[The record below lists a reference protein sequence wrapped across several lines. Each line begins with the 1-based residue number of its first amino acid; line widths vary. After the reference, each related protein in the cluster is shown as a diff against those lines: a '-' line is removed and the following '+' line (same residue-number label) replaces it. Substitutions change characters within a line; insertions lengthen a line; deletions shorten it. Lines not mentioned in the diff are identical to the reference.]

1 MLPDLT
7 VLLALIAGLNAL
19 ESRVP
24 GGDPAQALMTTLLVV
39 IVFRSLARGAG
50 RRAVLLASGETLPAA
65 EAGVRWLMAWPLLGW
80 LICLQFA
87 GWPVAVIEHV
97 PRTWWIARL
106 AIFFA
111 PAAWMFTG
119 AWRARGEAEAAI
131 LAARGIHPT
140 TQDKPVA
147 RAVRRNMIALLPLA
161 VIVAVFEGIWVLGA
175 LGVPAMAHAARWI
188 EAMPLLNLVAVFAIV
203 LIAMPFLPWL
213 IARTL
218 KTKPLPAGP
227 FRDRLE
233 LAASR
238 IGLRYRDILLW
249 PTGGKVLNAMV
260 VGFTPG
266 TRRIFFTDGIL
277 RALPEDELMAVFFH
291 EAGHAK
297 KHHLPL
303 LLLLFL
309 SVAMVFHFMG
319 TPLMQAGIPPIWIVL
334 LQLAVLWFVLL
345 GWVSRRFEREADLYG
360 AAHASIL
367 EPDAPEVPIPNSD
380 RTLPRGAA
388 LMIRALERLQR
399 ISGKGASHRH
409 GTIQDRMQYI
419 AAHAT
424 DAGVRENFQRSQRS
438 LLLGI
443 AALATLAAVGIV
455 QRYPSELR
463 VARAQFSLDDA
474 LRQYD
479 LAMAE
484 SAKTGAARSAVNI
497 KRHFEASYTGFITA
511 AAHVEGADDLHGRAL
526 RLESLF
532 DAGDVAMHGLGD
544 PERARPH
551 FEKALVLARETEGLG
566 RPGAIREF
574 QSLIELGRI
583 AAWTGQ
589 ERDVAEGYLMRAAA
603 SDLVRGGE
611 SSEPDL
617 EWRRYYGDRLR
628 LLQATID
635 ARLGG
640 EAGADLAR
648 PILMALKRSANKDM
662 HWEELREDAR
672 IELRRLNGR

>member
-7 VLLALIAGLNAL
+7 VLLALIAGLTAL
-19 ESRVP
+19 EVREP
-24 GGDPAQALMTTLLVV
+24 GGDPLQVLISTVLTVV
-39 IVFRSLARGAG
+39 VFRGLARGAG
-50 RRAVLLASGETLPAA
+50 RRVALAAQGDTLPAA
-65 EAGVRWLMAWPLLGW
+65 EASLRWLMAWPLLGW
-80 LICLQFA
+80 LVCLQFA
-87 GWPVAVIEHV
+87 GWPAAIVEHI
-97 PRTWWIARL
+97 PRTWWIVRL
-106 AIFFA
+106 ALFFV
-111 PAAWMFTG
+111 PAGWMFAG
-119 AWRARGEAEAAI
+119 AWRAKGVGELAV
-131 LAARGIHPT
+131 LAARGIQPT
-140 TQDKPVA
+140 SPDNPVA
-147 RAVRRNMIALLPLA
+147 RAVRRNMIAVLPLT
-161 VIVAVFEGIWVLGA
+161 VIISLFEGIWVLGA
-175 LGVPAMAHAARWI
+175 LGVTPLAQASRWI
-188 EAMPLLNLVAVFAIV
+188 EAMPLLNLGAVFAIV
-203 LIAMPFLPWL
+203 LVALPFLPWL

-233 LAASR
+233 MAASR

-249 PTGGKVLNAMV
+249 PTGGKILNAMV

-266 TRRIFFTDGIL
+266 TRRIFFSDGIL

-309 SVAMVFHFMG
+309 SVGMVFHFVG
-319 TPLMQAGIPPIWIVL
+319 APLMQAGVPELWLVIM
-334 LQLAVLWFVLL
+334 QLAVLWFLLL

-367 EPDAPEVPIPNSD
+367 EPDAPEVPIPNSE

-399 ISGKGASHRH
+399 ISGKGTSHRH
-409 GTIQDRMQYI
+409 GSIQDRMQYI

-424 DAGVRENFQRSQRS
+424 DPGVRETFQRGQRS
-438 LLLGI
+438 LLWGI
-443 AALATLAAVGIV
+443 AALTALAAFGIV

-463 VARAQFSLDDA
+463 VARAQFSLSDA
-474 LRQYD
+474 LREYE
-479 LAMAE
+479 LATKE
-484 SAKTGAARSAVNI
+484 SAKSGPARSAVRI

-511 AAHVEGADDLHGRAL
+511 AAHVEGAGDLQGRSL
-526 RLESLF
+526 RLDSLF
-532 DAGDVAMHGLGD
+532 NAGDIAMHGLRD

-551 FEKALVLARETEGLG
+551 FEGALKLSREARGLG
-566 RPGAIREF
+566 RAGAVREF

-583 AAWTGQ
+583 AAWTVQ
-589 ERDVAEGYLMRAAA
+589 ERDVAEGYLLRAQSSLLIRDGA
-603 SDLVRGGE
+603 D
-611 SSEPDL
+611 SEPDL

-648 PILMALKRSANKDM
+648 SILMALKRSSNKEL

-672 IELRRLNGR
+672 IEIRRLNGR